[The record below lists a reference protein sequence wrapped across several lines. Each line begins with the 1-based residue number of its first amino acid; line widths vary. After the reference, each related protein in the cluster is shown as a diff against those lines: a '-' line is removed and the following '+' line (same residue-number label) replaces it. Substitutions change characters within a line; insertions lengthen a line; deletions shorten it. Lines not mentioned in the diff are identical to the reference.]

1 MQFNQRLR
9 FNSVTY
15 LILSLAIRW
24 LYNISIWLFHGFT
37 ITQKGVLHLL
47 LAVVSLLLGWL
58 ALQLFRKSNPSGS
71 NLGCFYLIL
80 LMLNFVG
87 GAGALFFALVKFFSD
102 EGGAETL
109 WLI

>member
-1 MQFNQRLR
+1 MRFNDRLR

-15 LILSLAIRW
+15 FVLSIVIRWMYNLSL
-24 LYNISIWLFHGFT
+24 LLFHGFT

-58 ALQLFRKSNPSGS
+58 ALQFFKKSSPSGS
-71 NLGCFYLIL
+71 NLGCIYLIL

-87 GAGALFFALVKFFSD
+87 GAGALFFAIVKFFSD